1 MSRIF
6 NRPMFKRGGS
16 AGQGITSGL
25 DRPGYSLGNSVDIDE
40 VIRLKPDYANAHY
53 LLGLAYEFLQ
63 RYNESMVSYEQAV
76 RFNSSN
82 ANAHSN
88 LGLTYLELGKLD
100 DALTSCQ
107 KALTLDQRCMEAY
120 SNTRLTIQSLSY
132 EVLRGT
138 RTGSSIDEII
148 SGIPSP
154 PEPDILRFHYKS
166 VTGGDLAEA
175 WQSVADTM
183 PTVASETIKNS
194 VAVTPSSGIQSGGGS
209 EHKMVALFHFGRSGS
224 GYLHSLLDDHPNVS
238 TLPGVYMSGFFG
250 REVWSRIISSG
261 FEGIPERFS
270 SLYEVLFDARNL
282 SKVPPA
288 FISDTYAD
296 GSVGEKEGFTA
307 MGEDRDTPLTLDREE
322 FVGHLSEIIQGY
334 RDFNQGQFFEAVHA
348 AYEQTRGRDFGE
360 KSLIF
365 YHLHK
370 IDTYSLANFLKYYPE
385 AQLLTILRNPLQSCE
400 SWAVKK
406 SNDVQTN
413 NFKTYADIVGKIT
426 TMLLD
431 LHTPAYLT
439 QSSVG
444 IRLEDIKTSP
454 EETMGCLC
462 DYLGIRVSPT
472 LYSSSMQGLKWWGDP
487 SSSLFGRTHDT
498 ESWDDDPIRAT
509 VGSFFSDH
517 DQLILSTLFYPLSSR
532 FGYVETDGSR
542 FRRDLDEIRPYLEKP
557 LDFETTLSADFPSSY
572 PELEETGDFKSL
584 HAVLLGLWSL
594 LDAQGTYPYMME
606 VLPGT

>member
-1 MSRIF
+1 
-6 NRPMFKRGGS
+6 
-16 AGQGITSGL
+16 
-25 DRPGYSLGNSVDIDE
+25 
-40 VIRLKPDYANAHY
+40 
-53 LLGLAYEFLQ
+53 
-63 RYNESMVSYEQAV
+63 
-76 RFNSSN
+76 
-82 ANAHSN
+82 
-88 LGLTYLELGKLD
+88 
-100 DALTSCQ
+100 
-107 KALTLDQRCMEAY
+107 
-120 SNTRLTIQSLSY
+120 
-132 EVLRGT
+132 
-138 RTGSSIDEII
+138 
-148 SGIPSP
+148 
-154 PEPDILRFHYKS
+154 
-166 VTGGDLAEA
+166 
-175 WQSVADTM
+175 
-183 PTVASETIKNS
+183 
-194 VAVTPSSGIQSGGGS
+194 
-209 EHKMVALFHFGRSGS
+209 
-224 GYLHSLLDDHPNVS
+224 
-238 TLPGVYMSGFFG
+238 MSGFFG

-370 IDTYSLANFLKYYPE
+370 IDTYSLANFLKYYPG

-487 SSSLFGRTHDT
+487 SSNLYGKTQT
-498 ESWDDDPIRAT
+498 EYEPASDPT
-509 VGSFFSDH
+509 GMKVGSFFSDH

-542 FRRDLDEIRPYLEKP
+542 FRKDLDEIRPYLEKP